1 MVPYAYMYHYYQKW
15 KSVKRL
21 CKNKWKQ
28 ALCHLMMQP
37 RCDKDSITPDAGLV
51 SHSEGHL

>member
-1 MVPYAYMYHYYQKW
+1 MVPYAYMYHYHQKW

-21 CKNKWKQ
+21 CKNKWKTSTLSLND
-28 ALCHLMMQP
+28 AP